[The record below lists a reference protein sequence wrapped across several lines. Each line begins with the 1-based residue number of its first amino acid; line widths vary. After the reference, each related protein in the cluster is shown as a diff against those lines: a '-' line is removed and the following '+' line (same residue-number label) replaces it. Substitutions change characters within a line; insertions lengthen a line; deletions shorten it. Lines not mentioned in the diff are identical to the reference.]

1 MRKVLI
7 GIAGA
12 VVALLV
18 VAQIVLPRVAAHRV
32 EDRLERDGGS
42 AHAEVSAFPA
52 VTLLGGRGRKL
63 DVTGS
68 DLTYD
73 LSQRGQKPFDR
84 LDGFAR
90 VRVDLRSLDAG
101 PVRLRHFLLT
111 RSGRGE
117 PYALSMRG
125 TTTPRDLAAELGTA
139 TGGTLGGLIGG
150 LASGALPGDAGENVP
165 LSLDASVTSRGGSPD
180 VDNADATVAGLP
192 AGPLTELV
200 LRSVLDRL

>member
-1 MRKVLI
+1 
-7 GIAGA
+7 
-12 VVALLV
+12 
-18 VAQIVLPRVAAHRV
+18 
-32 EDRLERDGGS
+32 
-42 AHAEVSAFPA
+42 
-52 VTLLGGRGRKL
+52 
-63 DVTGS
+63 
-68 DLTYD
+68 
-73 LSQRGQKPFDR
+73 
-84 LDGFAR
+84 
-90 VRVDLRSLDAG
+90 
-101 PVRLRHFLLT
+101 
-111 RSGRGE
+111 
-117 PYALSMRG
+117 MRG